1 LNAVFNKSYFK
12 KCSGKESAMKKFIQ
26 LSAIFFGLIV
36 SQNAYSQQTTDGACC
51 VPSDQPCDENYQLMC
66 RQEPCYYNDWKCM
79 EEKIPCK
86 KQCVRSVPQYY
97 EVEKCRMVP
106 EKYNVTACRYVPQYY
121 QVEKCRMVPEK
132 YKESA
137 CRYVKECYEVDDCK
151 TCKKWVCEQKCKL
164 VPKYY
169 WKHNCAPKADACAP
183 VCR

>member
-1 LNAVFNKSYFK
+1 
-12 KCSGKESAMKKFIQ
+12 MKKFIQ
-26 LSAIFFGLIV
+26 LSAIFFGLII

-66 RQEPCYYNDWKCM
+66 RQEPCYYKDWKCI

-97 EVEKCRMVP
+97 E
-106 EKYNVTACRYVPQYY
+106 
-121 QVEKCRMVPEK
+121 VEKCRMVPEK

>member
-1 LNAVFNKSYFK
+1 
-12 KCSGKESAMKKFIQ
+12 MKKFIQ
-26 LSAIFFGLIV
+26 LSAIFFGLII

-51 VPSDQPCDENYQLMC
+51 APSDQPCGESYQLMC
-66 RQEPCYYNDWKCM
+66 HQEACYYNDWKCI

-97 EVEKCRMVP
+97 EVTKCRMVP
-106 EKYNVTACRYVPQYY
+106 QE
-121 QVEKCRMVPEK
+121 
-132 YKESA
+132 YKETA

-183 VCR
+183 ACR

>member
-1 LNAVFNKSYFK
+1 
-12 KCSGKESAMKKFIQ
+12 MKKFIQ
-26 LSAIFFGLIV
+26 LSAIFFGLII
-36 SQNAYSQQTTDGACC
+36 SQNAYSYSQQTTDGACC
-51 VPSDQPCDENYQLMC
+51 VPSDQPCGESYQLMC
-66 RQEPCYYNDWKCM
+66 RQEPCYYNDWKCI

-86 KQCVRSVPQYY
+86 KQCVRCVPQYY
-97 EVEKCRMVP
+97 EVTKCRMVP
-106 EKYNVTACRYVPQYY
+106 QE
-121 QVEKCRMVPEK
+121 
-132 YKESA
+132 YKETC